1 MYPNLYIAA
10 KDLFGF
16 EIPFLKMI
24 NSFGLFVALAF
35 ITAGFF
41 LKKELIRKTSMGYF
55 LPQETTVLV
64 GAPPSFIN
72 ITIQSALGF
81 LFGWK
86 FVYLMINANKLFDQL
101 NTPQELLFN
110 FQGNLI
116 YGIVGALLFGGYYY
130 WEINKKRLIEPQTKK
145 VAIQP
150 HEHMGSLLTVAAI
163 GGIVGAKLFHL
174 IEDPES
180 LREFFSQ
187 PSLQSFIGG
196 LNIYGGLI
204 IGGLSVA
211 IYARIYNFNFLH
223 LADATAPS
231 LMLAYGVGRIGCQ
244 VSGDGD
250 WGKVNNNPKPEILNW
265 IPDWAWK
272 YNFPNNVFN
281 SYYRMSP
288 DGTVREKIARDIKF
302 GEEWTSYASEG
313 FGKVLIEPVYPTSF
327 YETLMA
333 IAIFCILWS
342 LRRRIKTVGVLFS
355 IYLIF
360 NGIERFLIEQ
370 IRVNVNFLGL
380 PITQA
385 ELISLLLI
393 TCGILLFAYLWRNK
407 QTVSATHIPK

>member
-1 MYPNLYIAA
+1 MKNKYGIFSPS
-10 KDLFGF
+10 G
-16 EIPFLKMI
+16 I
-24 NSFGLFVALAF
+24 NS
-35 ITAGFF
+35 IS
-41 LKKELIRKTSMGYF
+41 RS
-55 LPQETTVLV
+55 
-64 GAPPSFIN
+64 PPSFIN
-72 ITIQSALGF
+72 IIIQSLGF
-81 LFGWK
+81 VFGWK
-86 FVYLMINANKLFDQL
+86 FVYLMINADKLFDHL

-145 VAIQP
+145 VTIQP

-250 WGKVNNNPKPEILNW
+250 WGK
-265 IPDWAWK
+265 
-272 YNFPNNVFN
+272 
-281 SYYRMSP
+281 
-288 DGTVREKIARDIKF
+288 
-302 GEEWTSYASEG
+302 
-313 FGKVLIEPVYPTSF
+313 
-327 YETLMA
+327 
-333 IAIFCILWS
+333 
-342 LRRRIKTVGVLFS
+342 
-355 IYLIF
+355 
-360 NGIERFLIEQ
+360 
-370 IRVNVNFLGL
+370 
-380 PITQA
+380 
-385 ELISLLLI
+385 
-393 TCGILLFAYLWRNK
+393 K
-407 QTVSATHIPK
+407 QQS